1 MTNRIINKFIQH
13 LINNIDIDLQ
23 LTEEFIQVSIKYMGK
38 IVVNKKLLFNIENW
52 MLEESLKK
60 NGN

>member
-23 LTEEFIQVSIKYMGK
+23 LTEEFIQISIKYMGK

-52 MLEESLKK
+52 MIEESLKK

>member
-13 LINNIDIDLQ
+13 LINNIDIDVQ
-23 LTEEFIQVSIKYMGK
+23 LTEEFIHISIKYMGK

-52 MLEESLKK
+52 TLDETLKK
-60 NGN
+60 NNK

>member
-23 LTEEFIQVSIKYMGK
+23 LTEEFIQISIKYMGK